1 MAEGRK
7 RMLVGRVASDKMDKT
22 VVVEVRRRVMDSRYK
37 KIIERRAKYKAHDE
51 TNECHAGDMV
61 EICEH
66 RPISRDKRWVV
77 TRVLEKA
84 VEV

>member
-7 RMLVGRVASDKMDKT
+7 RMLVGRVSSDKMNKT
-22 VVVEVRRRVMDSRYK
+22 IGVEVRRRVMDSRYK

-51 TNECHAGDMV
+51 QNECQIGDMV

-66 RPISRDKRWVV
+66 RPISKDKRWVL